1 MTVYSREEQ
10 TLEGSIEQS
19 GPEAAGDGCGE
30 LRAAKGAKMGSN
42 LTVWTG
48 VSCLVLVLSGCD
60 ETSMLGSSR
69 PETAATAA
77 ADRPAA
83 TRLVERDIE
92 APDVFQKTEAGLWDG
107 RPSLG
112 GVWVAHPDVT
122 DPERVLIRNTANGET
137 VIGALFRRERAQ
149 PGPRFQVSS
158 DAASALQLLAGA
170 PTELS
175 VTALRRAEE
184 PAAAEPAS
192 ETAEP
197 AEAEAAAATGA
208 EPETATETAAEEGT
222 LPSATEVETAALDPV
237 SAAAAAIDRAEA
249 QEAQS
254 AAEPSAEEGAE
265 SAAAAPADTPGTAGT
280 ERPRGLFG
288 LFRRSAPEPISAIPD
303 AVAAAAE
310 PGTVVNV
317 SAPAADAPGAPAE
330 TSSRL
335 SEPYVQLGIF
345 SVEDNAQDT
354 AALMRRNGVVPLV
367 LEQQSAG
374 KTFYRVL
381 AGPAQTR
388 SDRTALLGKVKGL
401 GFNDAYPTRR

>member
-1 MTVYSREEQ
+1 
-10 TLEGSIEQS
+10 
-19 GPEAAGDGCGE
+19 
-30 LRAAKGAKMGSN
+30 MGSN

-60 ETSMLGSSR
+60 ENAMPGSSR

-158 DAASALQLLAGA
+158 DAAAALKLLAGA

-175 VTALRRAEE
+175 VTALRRSED
-184 PAAAEPAS
+184 PAAAADPAPE
-192 ETAEP
+192 ETRSD
-197 AEAEAAAATGA
+197 EAD
-208 EPETATETAAEEGT
+208 GT
-222 LPSATEVETAALDPV
+222 LPDAEAVETAALDPV
-237 SAAAAAIDRAEA
+237 DAATAAIDRAEDEAAGQAPPA
-249 QEAQS
+249 QDSASAPQ
-254 AAEPSAEEGAE
+254 AAEGADG
-265 SAAAAPADTPGTAGT
+265 AAAPSTAQSGGDAAQ

-288 LFRRSAPEPISAIPD
+288 LFRRAQPEPISAIPT

-310 PGTVVNV
+310 PGTVVTA
-317 SAPAADAPGAPAE
+317 SAPAAAPQADE
-330 TSSRL
+330 RSSRL

-345 SVEDNAQDT
+345 SVKGNAQST
-354 AALMRRNGVVPLV
+354 AALMRANGVVPVV

-401 GFNDAYPTRR
+401 GFADAYPTRR

>member
-1 MTVYSREEQ
+1 
-10 TLEGSIEQS
+10 
-19 GPEAAGDGCGE
+19 
-30 LRAAKGAKMGSN
+30 MGSN

-48 VSCLVLVLSGCD
+48 VSCLVLALSGCD
-60 ETSMLGSSR
+60 EASTLGSSR

-122 DPERVLIRNTANGET
+122 DPERVLIRNAANGET

-158 DAASALQLLAGA
+158 DAAAALKLLAGA

-184 PAAAEPAS
+184 PAAADPAP
-192 ETAEP
+192 EDTEA
-197 AEAEAAAATGA
+197 AEA
-208 EPETATETAAEEGT
+208 EGT
-222 LPSATEVETAALDPV
+222 LPDAEAVETAALDPV
-237 SAAAAAIDRAEA
+237 ASAAAAIDRAE
-249 QEAQS
+249 EE
-254 AAEPSAEEGAE
+254 AAEAARP
-265 SAAAAPADTPGTAGT
+265 AAAPEADGATEVAAADAAAGAGRQ
-280 ERPRGLFG
+280 ERTGGLFG

-310 PGTVVNV
+310 PGTVVTA
-317 SAPAADAPGAPAE
+317 SAEAAAVPAE
-330 TSSRL
+330 RAATSRL

-345 SVEDNAQDT
+345 SMEENAQNT
-354 AALMRRNGVVPLV
+354 AALMRRNGVVPVV

-388 SDRTALLGKVKGL
+388 SDRTALLRKVKGL
-401 GFNDAYPTRR
+401 GFADAYPTRR